1 MKKTLKILMAIILF
15 AVVLTIATS
24 VNAAAADGTQANPY
38 ATLEAAVTAEKNEA
52 DPKVEKSTSGNI
64 YTVKAD
70 LYVEDLGVTS
80 GSVVVIEANKTL
92 NVVNETRLANT
103 ITLAGKGRF
112 AGTVVVNQ
120 NGVLYTNLALTTPKV
135 YGKVYVAEGKTVTPD
150 TTPATESLKLDKA
163 VEAQP
168 VVSGAKTKYDTLL
181 VDKNTVKGADSKITI
196 TYAIT
201 VPGTDAKVT
210 NFEADKEYEVT
221 IEAKYDGIVLNP
233 DQITVAAYAGSDK
246 EANVNNV
253 SITEGKGTFKT
264 DKGLAEG
271 TELALTVTVK
281 GEEKYITAKIG
292 KVEEEPN
299 QPENPDQPNQPEQ
312 PSKPA
317 EDGNKGDLDDAAQV
331 ATGDHII
338 PATALL
344 AVVVVANVVYF
355 AKSKNN

>member
-24 VNAAAADGTQANPY
+24 VNAVAADGTQANPY

-52 DPKVEKSTSGNI
+52 TPKVEKSTSGNV
-64 YTVKAD
+64 YTVKNN

-80 GSVVVIEANKTL
+80 GSVVVIEDTKTL

-103 ITLAGKGRF
+103 ITLAGEGTF

-120 NGVLYTNLALTTPKV
+120 NGVLYTNLSLTTPKV
-135 YGKVYVAEGKTVTPD
+135 YGKVYVAEGATVTPD

-246 EANVNNV
+246 EANVNTV
-253 SITEGKGTFKT
+253 SITDGKGTFKT

-299 QPENPDQPNQPEQ
+299 QPENPDQPNKPEE
-312 PSKPA
+312 PIKP
-317 EDGNKGDLDDAAQV
+317 DDTNKGDLDDAAAV